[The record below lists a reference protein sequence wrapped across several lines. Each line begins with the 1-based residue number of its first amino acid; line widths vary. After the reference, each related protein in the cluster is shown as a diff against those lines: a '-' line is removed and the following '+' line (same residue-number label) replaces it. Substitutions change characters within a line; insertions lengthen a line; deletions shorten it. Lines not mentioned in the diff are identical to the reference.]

1 MAGGAAD
8 ASLDPMSP
16 GESSETDRSLPFLSA
31 LLRRGW
37 VWTRRIALAAV
48 LAGGALILLEV
59 VHLHELLSRIH
70 PWLAWSV
77 TGALLALIAI
87 FLGWTAL
94 RWARVPRVIRP
105 PDLPAPET
113 GWSPR
118 QRRAYLRFAERYL
131 ARQEANEAL
140 PPEARRRI
148 PGALERLLE
157 LGRTAEDDAALVAEV
172 EAEIDR
178 LLEPLDRRARR
189 EIWQSATQIAV
200 LTAVNPSALL
210 DVLITLLRN
219 VELMARLARLYYGRP
234 GVYGTLGIVRDVLAV
249 AATAGIVE
257 KVADGLTDALA
268 EVAGSWTT
276 RLAGPV
282 GQGLT
287 NGILTIRLGEAAQ
300 IRCRSLRSRR
310 VGIRPWSRAMWRE
323 AARRL
328 AAAVAGRGREIEHE
342 FEELSPAPS
351 RIRRG
356 LARLRALWHRPPA
369 GPAAAGPTS
378 AGR

>member
-1 MAGGAAD
+1 MATRGIGEAD
-8 ASLDPMSP
+8 R
-16 GESSETDRSLPFLSA
+16 TLPFLST

-37 VWTRRIALAAV
+37 TWARRVAIAAV
-48 LAGGALILLEV
+48 LLGGALILLEAI
-59 VHLHELLSRIH
+59 HLHELLSKIH
-70 PWLAWSV
+70 PGLAWTVSGMLA
-77 TGALLALIAI
+77 TGLAA
-87 FLGWTAL
+87 FLGWAGL
-94 RWARVPRVIRP
+94 RWVRIPRVVSP
-105 PDLPAPET
+105 PDLPPPEA
-113 GWSPR
+113 GWTPR

-131 ARQEANEAL
+131 ARQEGNDAL
-140 PPEARRRI
+140 PEQVRQEI
-148 PGALERLLE
+148 PGALERLLA
-157 LGRTAEDDAALVAEV
+157 LGDEAEDDVALVDEI

-219 VELMARLARLYYGRP
+219 IELMARLAKLYYGRP
-234 GVYGTLGIVRDVLAV
+234 GVAGTLGIVRDVLAV

-257 KVADGLTDALA
+257 KIADGLTDALA

-300 IRCRSLRSRR
+300 VRCRSLRSRR
-310 VGIRPWSRAMWRE
+310 VGIKPWSRAMWRE

-328 AAAVAGRGREIEHE
+328 AAAVAGRSRDLEHD
-342 FEELSPAPS
+342 FEELAP
-351 RIRRG
+351 RRSALG
-356 LARLRALWHRPPA
+356 RGIDRLRSLWSRQDDPA
-369 GPAAAGPTS
+369 GTVCPS
-378 AGR
+378 AGTTDE

>member
-1 MAGGAAD
+1 MSAPPRDDAD
-8 ASLDPMSP
+8 R
-16 GESSETDRSLPFLSA
+16 TLPFLSA
-31 LLRRGW
+31 VIRRGW
-37 VWTRRIALAAV
+37 TWTRRIAIAAV
-48 LAGGALILLEV
+48 LVGGAVILLEA
-59 VHLHELLSRIH
+59 VHLHELLARIH
-70 PWLAWSV
+70 PWLAWTVSG
-77 TGALLALIAI
+77 TLLAALLA
-87 FLGWTAL
+87 FLGWAGV
-94 RWARVPRVIRP
+94 RWARIPTVVRP
-105 PDLPAPET
+105 PDLPPPER
-113 GWSPR
+113 GWTPR

-140 PPEARRRI
+140 PLEVRQRI
-148 PGALERLLE
+148 PGALERLLA
-157 LGRTAEDDAALVAEV
+157 LGRTAEDDTVLVAEV
-172 EAEIDR
+172 EAEIDL

-210 DVLITLLRN
+210 DVMITLLRN
-219 VELMARLARLYYGRP
+219 VELMARLAKLYYGRP
-234 GVYGTLGIVRDVLAV
+234 GLAGTLGIVRDVLAV

-300 IRCRSLRSRR
+300 VRCRSLRSRR
-310 VGIRPWSRAMWRE
+310 VGIKPWSRAMWRE

-328 AAAVAGRGREIEHE
+328 AAAVAGRSRDLEHE
-342 FEELSPAPS
+342 FEDLSPRP
-351 RIRRG
+351 RGIRRG
-356 LARLRALWHRPPA
+356 FAKLRAWWSR
-369 GPAAAGPTS
+369 PAAGTAELSVPEDDVPGP
-378 AGR
+378 GR